1 MREPTGIC
9 QLCGRHV
16 PQSLTGMHH
25 LLPRSHGGS
34 QEHEVTLCKM
44 CHSFLHATFSN
55 RTLAESFDTLKSLR
69 QDSEVRSFVS
79 WVRKQKPH
87 RNIEVDRREE
97 KR

>member
-16 PQSLTGMHH
+16 PESLMGEHH

-34 QEHEVTLCKM
+34 AEHEVKLCSM
-44 CHSFLHATFSN
+44 CHSFLHATFTN
-55 RTLAESFDTLKSLR
+55 RTLAESFNTLKALR

-79 WVRKQKPH
+79 WVRTQKPH
-87 RNIEVDRREE
+87 SYSEVHTREE